1 MSENKLSE
9 QNKLD
14 ENQNNNNTTNNN
26 ENVIAGLSKESVDEA
41 LYTVDKNIDVNTFES
56 EVEEQRKQYFEKA
69 NRSRLISKISN
80 AILIVIAVIGLVLL
94 FIDPENDVYNY
105 VGYGLTGGAILLLV
119 IVYIILRFIR
129 PDASKYIAFIT
140 KTFNNYT
147 YLDSRYS
154 KVIADSNERIQLA
167 QVSSDKVYLGISD
180 IGSRNVCKGYF
191 NKNQFIACELSLGAK
206 DKSGTSD
213 LFLGKYI
220 TYENLLKFDG
230 RIIINIKLSDDG
242 SIKNFDLPSDILD
255 LKEVVKDKTL
265 TIYSSEGL
273 HYQDIVDDKFLD
285 LLTKFTVSNESHLL
299 NINVV
304 IWGGHSAIYL
314 SYDNEI
320 LSLPYKNVFTKDN
333 ILKLAQDQLQALE
346 LLQLLLKDKHI
357 KTDEVA
363 TVKEEDLPKENN

>member
-56 EVEEQRKQYFEKA
+56 EVEEQRKQYFKKA

-105 VGYGLTGGAILLLV
+105 VGYGLTGGAILLLI

-191 NKNQFIACELSLGAK
+191 NKNQFLACELSLGAK

-242 SIKNFDLPSDILD
+242 SVKNFDLPSDILD

-285 LLTKFTVSNESHLL
+285 LLKKFNVSNESHLL
-299 NINVV
+299 DINVV

>member
-94 FIDPENDVYNY
+94 FVDPENDVYNY
-105 VGYGLTGGAILLLV
+105 VGYGLTGGAILLLI

-140 KTFNNYT
+140 KIFNNYT

-191 NKNQFIACELSLGAK
+191 NKNQFLACELSLGAK

-242 SIKNFDLPSDILD
+242 
-255 LKEVVKDKTL
+255 
-265 TIYSSEGL
+265 
-273 HYQDIVDDKFLD
+273 
-285 LLTKFTVSNESHLL
+285 
-299 NINVV
+299 
-304 IWGGHSAIYL
+304 
-314 SYDNEI
+314 
-320 LSLPYKNVFTKDN
+320 
-333 ILKLAQDQLQALE
+333 
-346 LLQLLLKDKHI
+346 
-357 KTDEVA
+357 
-363 TVKEEDLPKENN
+363 